1 VLVNHNKH
9 CYTIKN
15 CLHFNQGVSFGI
27 GEWAIPSEAIFTNQN
42 QMKKPTTNNRRKFIT
57 KLSFGSLGS
66 VIPAY
71 GQLLPDGVIPP
82 VKQFTSRDD
91 TEELLYMSATKVA
104 EMIRNKEISSQEI
117 VELCLNRI
125 EEVNPQINAV
135 VQIARERALMEA
147 RAADEAIKEGKP
159 LGLLHG
165 VPMTIKDSFETAGII
180 STAGTMGR
188 KNYMPGTD
196 ATVVKRLREEGA
208 ILLGKTN
215 TPEFTMSSLT
225 FNLIYGQTLNPYDLT
240 RHPSGSSGGAA
251 AIIATGG
258 TFFDIGTDSGGSV
271 RAPAH
276 VCGIASIKPTSG
288 RIPQTGHLPD
298 YGDRYGSY
306 QQPGPMA
313 RRVEDLY
320 LLLSILSGPDQLDA
334 SISPVPLNDPAD
346 VDLSKLKVAYY
357 TTNDV
362 ADPIPEIKKM
372 VVDCAN
378 NIKSSVSAVTEARPP
393 ALKDL
398 SEKRS
403 ELNSADGKAH
413 IKRLIKACG
422 TKVISPNLN
431 ISGDVVSADRY
442 TELVEEIDALK
453 SKMLQFMDDYDIILC
468 PVTSTAA
475 MKVDAERFPGHWY
488 TSEYNATGWPAA
500 VVRAGTS
507 NEGLPIGIQIVGKP
521 WTEDKVLAVAAH
533 LEEKFGG
540 FAKPENI

>member
-1 VLVNHNKH
+1 
-9 CYTIKN
+9 
-15 CLHFNQGVSFGI
+15 
-27 GEWAIPSEAIFTNQN
+27 
-42 QMKKPTTNNRRKFIT
+42 MKKETPNNRRKFIT
-57 KLSFGSLGS
+57 KMSLGS
-66 VIPAY
+66 LASVFPGY
-71 GQLLPDGVIPP
+71 GQMLPEGVTLP
-82 VKQFTSRDD
+82 KRQFISTDK
-91 TEELLYMSATKVA
+91 TEEILYMSATKVA
-104 EMIRNKEISSQEI
+104 EMIRNKEISSQEV
-117 VELCLNRI
+117 VELCLERI
-125 EEVNPQINAV
+125 NEVNPQINAV
-135 VQIARERALMEA
+135 VQIVKERALTEA
-147 RAADEAIKEGKP
+147 KAADEAVKTGET

-165 VPMTIKDSFETAGII
+165 VPMTIKDSFDTAGII
-180 STAGTMGR
+180 STAGTLGR

-196 ATVVKRLREEGA
+196 ATVVKRLKDEGA

-251 AIIATGG
+251 AILATGG
-258 TFFDIGTDSGGSV
+258 AYFDIGTDSGGSV

-288 RIPQTGHLPD
+288 RIPQTGHLPG

-320 LLLSILSGPDQLDA
+320 LLLTILSGPDQLDA
-334 SISPVPLNDPAD
+334 SISPVPLKDPAD
-346 VDLSKLKVAYY
+346 VDLSLLKIAYY

-362 ADPIPEIKKM
+362 AEPISEIKKM
-372 VVDCAN
+372 VIDCAN
-378 NIKSSVSAVTEARPP
+378 QLKPSVSSVAEARPP
-393 ALKDL
+393 VLKEL
-398 SEKRS
+398 SEKRA

-413 IKRLIKACG
+413 LKRLIKASG

-431 ISGDVVSADRY
+431 ISGEVVSADQY
-442 TELVEEIDALK
+442 SKLVEEIDSLK
-453 SKMLQFMDDYDIILC
+453 SKMLQFMDNYDIILC

-475 MKVDAERFPGHWY
+475 MKVGAERVPGHWY

-507 NEGLPIGIQIVGKP
+507 NEGLPLGIQIVGKP
-521 WTEDKVLAVAAH
+521 WTEDKVLAIAAE
-533 LEEKFGG
+533 LEKKYGG
-540 FAKPENI
+540 YSKPKNI

>member
-1 VLVNHNKH
+1 MEFP
-9 CYTIKN
+9 TPP
-15 CLHFNQGVSFGI
+15 
-27 GEWAIPSEAIFTNQN
+27 IPTFTNQN
-42 QMKKPTTNNRRKFIT
+42 QMKKQTTNNRRKFIT
-57 KLSFGSLGS
+57 QLGIGSLGS
-66 VIPAY
+66 VLPAY
-71 GQLLPDGVIPP
+71 GKLLPAGVVPP
-82 VKQFTSRDD
+82 PKPFHSTDK
-91 TEELLYMSATKVA
+91 TEELLYMSATKAA
-104 EMIRNKEISSQEI
+104 EMIRTGQITSMKL
-117 VELCLNRI
+117 VEMCLDRI
-125 EEVNPQINAV
+125 DEVNPKINAV
-135 VQIARERALMEA
+135 VQIARERALLEA
-147 RAADEAIKEGKP
+147 KVADEAVKAGKK

-165 VPMTIKDSFETAGII
+165 VPMTIKDSFETSGII

-188 KNYMPGTD
+188 KSYMPGTD

-225 FNLIYGQTLNPYDLT
+225 FNLIYGQTLNPYDLS

-251 AIIATGG
+251 AILAAGG
-258 TFFDIGTDSGGSV
+258 SYFDVGTDSGGSV

-276 VCGIASIKPTSG
+276 VCGLSSIKPTSG
-288 RIPQTGHLPD
+288 RIPQTGHLPG

-320 LLLSILSGPDQLDA
+320 LLLSILSGPDHLDA
-334 SISPVPLNDPAD
+334 SISPVPLNNPAD
-346 VDLSKLKVAYY
+346 VDLSELRIAYY
-357 TTNDV
+357 TTNGV
-362 ADPIPEIKKM
+362 AEPIPEIKKM
-372 VVDCAN
+372 VVDCADQL
-378 NIKSSVSAVTEARPP
+378 KSSVNSVVEARPP
-393 ALKDL
+393 VLKAL
-398 SEKRS
+398 SNKRS

-413 IKRLIKACG
+413 LKRLIKACG

-431 ISGDVVSADRY
+431 ISGEVVSADQY
-442 TELVEEIDALK
+442 TKLVEEIDALK
-453 SKMLQFMDDYDIILC
+453 SQMLQFMDDFDLMLC

-507 NEGLPIGIQIVGKP
+507 DEGLPLGIQIVGKP
-521 WTEDKVLAVAAH
+521 WTEDKVLAVAAY

-540 FAKPENI
+540 YSKPENI

>member
-1 VLVNHNKH
+1 
-9 CYTIKN
+9 
-15 CLHFNQGVSFGI
+15 
-27 GEWAIPSEAIFTNQN
+27 
-42 QMKKPTTNNRRKFIT
+42 MKKQTTNSRRKFIT
-57 KLSFGSLGS
+57 NLSIGSLGS
-66 VIPAY
+66 VLPAY
-71 GQLLPDGVIPP
+71 GQPLPEGIVLPER
-82 VKQFTSRDD
+82 QFSSTDE

-104 EMIRNKEISSQEI
+104 KMIRNKEISSQEV
-117 VELCLNRI
+117 VELCLDRI
-125 EEVNPQINAV
+125 DEVNPQINAV
-135 VQIARERALMEA
+135 VQIVRERGLMEA
-147 RAADEAIKEGKP
+147 KAADEAVKAGKT

-165 VPMTIKDSFETAGII
+165 VPMTIKDSFDTAGII
-180 STAGTMGR
+180 STAGTLGR

-196 ATVVKRLREEGA
+196 ATVVKRLKDEGA

-215 TPEFTMSSLT
+215 TPEFTMSHLT

-251 AIIATGG
+251 AILATGG
-258 TFFDIGTDSGGSV
+258 SYFDVGTDSGGSV

-288 RIPQTGHLPD
+288 RIPQTGHLPG

-346 VDLSKLKVAYY
+346 VDLSKLRIAYY

-378 NIKSSVSAVTEARPP
+378 QLKPSVSSVAEARPP
-393 ALKDL
+393 VLQAL

-413 IKRLIKACG
+413 LKRLIKASG

-431 ISGDVVSADRY
+431 ISGEVVSADQY
-442 TELVEEIDALK
+442 TKLVEEIDALK
-453 SKMLQFMDDYDIILC
+453 SKMLQFMDDFDIILC

-475 MKVDAERFPGHWY
+475 MKVDAERMPGHWY

-507 NEGLPIGIQIVGKP
+507 DEGLPIGIQIIGKP

-540 FAKPENI
+540 YSKPENI

>member
-1 VLVNHNKH
+1 
-9 CYTIKN
+9 
-15 CLHFNQGVSFGI
+15 
-27 GEWAIPSEAIFTNQN
+27 
-42 QMKKPTTNNRRKFIT
+42 MKKHTLNNRRKFIA
-57 KLSFGSLGS
+57 KLSIGSLGS
-66 VIPAY
+66 VFTTF
-71 GQLLPDGVIPP
+71 GQQLPKGVVLPL
-82 VKQFTSRDD
+82 KQFASTDE

-104 EMIRNKEISSQEI
+104 NMIKNQEISSEE
-117 VELCLNRI
+117 VVKLCLDRI
-125 EEVNPQINAV
+125 DEVNPKINAV
-135 VQIARERALMEA
+135 VQIVRERALLEA
-147 RAADEAIKEGKP
+147 KAADEAVKAGET

-165 VPMTIKDSFETAGII
+165 VPMTIKDSFDTAGII
-180 STAGTMGR
+180 STAGTLGR
-188 KNYMPGTD
+188 KNYIPGTD
-196 ATVVKRLREEGA
+196 ATVVKRLKEEGA

-251 AIIATGG
+251 AILATGG
-258 TFFDIGTDSGGSV
+258 SYFDVGTDSGGSV

-276 VCGIASIKPTSG
+276 ACGITSIKPTSG
-288 RIPQTGHLPD
+288 RIPQTGHLPG

-313 RRVEDLY
+313 RRVEDLF
-320 LLLSILSGPDQLDA
+320 LLLSILCGPDQLDA

-346 VDLSKLKVAYY
+346 VDLSKLKIAYY

-378 NIKSSVSAVTEARPP
+378 QLKTSVSNVTEARPP
-393 ALKDL
+393 VLQAL

-413 IKRLIKACG
+413 LKRLIKASG

-431 ISGDVVSADRY
+431 ITGEIVSADRY
-442 TELVEEIDALK
+442 TKLVEEIDALK
-453 SKMLQFMDDYDIILC
+453 SKMLQFMDDFDIILC

-475 MKVDAERFPGHWY
+475 MKVEAERIPGHWY

-507 NEGLPIGIQIVGKP
+507 DEGLPIGLQIVGKP
-521 WTEDKVLAVAAH
+521 WTEDKVLAVAAY

-540 FAKPENI
+540 YSKPENI

>member
-1 VLVNHNKH
+1 
-9 CYTIKN
+9 
-15 CLHFNQGVSFGI
+15 
-27 GEWAIPSEAIFTNQN
+27 
-42 QMKKPTTNNRRKFIT
+42 MKKQTTNNRRKFIT
-57 KLSFGSLGS
+57 TLGMGSLGTVLPS
-66 VIPAY
+66 F
-71 GQLLPDGVIPP
+71 GKQLPKGVVLPQ
-82 VKQFTSRDD
+82 KQFVSSDETD
-91 TEELLYMSATKVA
+91 ELLYMSATKVA
-104 EMIRNKEISSQEI
+104 GMIKNKEISSQEV
-117 VELCLNRI
+117 VELCLARI
-125 EEVNPQINAV
+125 DEVNPQINAV
-135 VQIARERALMEA
+135 VQIVRERALLEA
-147 RAADEAIKEGKP
+147 KKADEAVKAGKT

-240 RHPSGSSGGAA
+240 THPSGSSGGAA
-251 AIIATGG
+251 AILAAGG
-258 TFFDIGTDSGGSV
+258 SYFDIGTDSGGSV

-276 VCGIASIKPTSG
+276 VCGLASIKPTSG

-298 YGDRYGSY
+298 YGDRFGSY

-346 VDLSKLKVAYY
+346 VDLSTLRIAYY

-362 ADPIPEIKKM
+362 AEPIPEIKKM

-378 NIKSSVSAVTEARPP
+378 QLKPSVSSVSESRPP
-393 ALKDL
+393 VLKALSD
-398 SEKRS
+398 KRS

-431 ISGDVVSADRY
+431 ISGEVVSADQY
-442 TELVEEIDALK
+442 TKLVEEIDALK
-453 SKMLQFMDDYDIILC
+453 SQMLQFMDDYDIMLC

-475 MKVDAERFPGHWY
+475 MKVEAERFPGHWY

-507 NEGLPIGIQIVGKP
+507 NDGLPLGIQIVGKP
-521 WTEDKVLAVAAH
+521 WTEGKVLAVAAN
-533 LEEKFGG
+533 LEKAFGG
-540 FAKPENI
+540 YSKPENI

>member
-1 VLVNHNKH
+1 
-9 CYTIKN
+9 
-15 CLHFNQGVSFGI
+15 
-27 GEWAIPSEAIFTNQN
+27 
-42 QMKKPTTNNRRKFIT
+42 MKKKTTNNRRKFIAT
-57 KLSFGSLGS
+57 LGMGSLGS
-66 VIPAY
+66 VLPSY
-71 GQLLPDGVIPP
+71 GHLLPDGVALP
-82 VKQFTSRDD
+82 KQQFVSTDE
-91 TEELLYMSATKVA
+91 TNELLYMSATKVA
-104 EMIRNKEISSQEI
+104 EMIRNKEISSQEV
-117 VELCLNRI
+117 VELCLARI

-135 VQIARERALMEA
+135 VQVARERALMEA
-147 RAADEAIKEGKP
+147 KAADEAVEAGKK

-180 STAGTMGR
+180 STAGTLGR
-188 KNYMPGTD
+188 KDYIPGSD
-196 ATVVKRLREEGA
+196 ATVVARLRKEGA

-251 AIIATGG
+251 AILATGG
-258 TFFDIGTDSGGSV
+258 SYFDIGTDSGGSV

-276 VCGIASIKPTSG
+276 VCGLASIKPTSG
-288 RIPQTGHLPD
+288 RIPQTGHLPG
-298 YGDRYGSY
+298 YGDRYGCY

-346 VDLSKLKVAYY
+346 VDLSKLRIGYY

-362 ADPIPEIKKM
+362 AEPIPEIKKM

-378 NIKSSVSAVTEARPP
+378 RLKTSVSTVIEARPP
-393 ALKDL
+393 VLNAL

-413 IKRLIKACG
+413 LKRLIKACG
-422 TKVISPNLN
+422 TKVISPNLD
-431 ISGDVVSADRY
+431 ISGEAVSAQAY
-442 TELVEEIDALK
+442 TKLVEEIDGLK
-453 SKMLQFMDDYDIILC
+453 SKMLQFMDDFDILLC

-500 VVRAGTS
+500 VVRAGIS
-507 NEGLPIGIQIVGKP
+507 DEGLPLGIQIVGKP
-521 WTEDKVLAVAAH
+521 WTEDKVLAVAAK
-533 LEEKFGG
+533 LEIEFGG
-540 FAKPENI
+540 YSKPENI

>member
-1 VLVNHNKH
+1 ML
-9 CYTIKN
+9 
-15 CLHFNQGVSFGI
+15 
-27 GEWAIPSEAIFTNQN
+27 
-42 QMKKPTTNNRRKFIT
+42 
-57 KLSFGSLGS
+57 
-66 VIPAY
+66 PAY
-71 GQLLPDGVIPP
+71 GQPLPEGIVLPER
-82 VKQFTSRDD
+82 QFSSTDE

-104 EMIRNKEISSQEI
+104 KMIRNKEISSQEV
-117 VELCLNRI
+117 VELCLDRI
-125 EEVNPQINAV
+125 DEVNPQINAV
-135 VQIARERALMEA
+135 VQIVRERGLMEA
-147 RAADEAIKEGKP
+147 KAADEAVKAGKT

-165 VPMTIKDSFETAGII
+165 VPMTIKDSFDTAGII
-180 STAGTMGR
+180 STAGTLGR

-196 ATVVKRLREEGA
+196 ATVVKRLKDEGA

-215 TPEFTMSSLT
+215 TPEFTMSHLT

-251 AIIATGG
+251 AILATGG
-258 TFFDIGTDSGGSV
+258 SYFDVGTDSGGSV

-288 RIPQTGHLPD
+288 RIPQTGHLPG

-346 VDLSKLKVAYY
+346 VDLSKLRIAYY

-378 NIKSSVSAVTEARPP
+378 QLKPSVSSVAEARPP
-393 ALKDL
+393 VLQAL

-413 IKRLIKACG
+413 LKRLIKASG

-431 ISGDVVSADRY
+431 ISGEVVSADQY
-442 TELVEEIDALK
+442 TKLVEEIDALK
-453 SKMLQFMDDYDIILC
+453 SKMLQFMDDFDIILC

-475 MKVDAERFPGHWY
+475 MKVDAERMPGHWY

-507 NEGLPIGIQIVGKP
+507 DEGLPIGIQIIGKP

-540 FAKPENI
+540 YSKPENI

>member
-1 VLVNHNKH
+1 
-9 CYTIKN
+9 
-15 CLHFNQGVSFGI
+15 
-27 GEWAIPSEAIFTNQN
+27 
-42 QMKKPTTNNRRKFIT
+42 MKKQTTNSRRKFIT
-57 KLSFGSLGS
+57 NLSIGSLGS
-66 VIPAY
+66 VLPAY
-71 GQLLPDGVIPP
+71 GQPLPEGVVLPQR
-82 VKQFTSRDD
+82 QFSSTDE

-104 EMIRNKEISSQEI
+104 KMIRDKEISSQEV
-117 VELCLNRI
+117 VELCLDRI
-125 EEVNPQINAV
+125 DAVNPKINAV
-135 VQIARERALMEA
+135 VQIVRERALMEA
-147 RAADEAIKEGKP
+147 KAADEAVKSGKT

-165 VPMTIKDSFETAGII
+165 VPMTIKDSFDTAGII
-180 STAGTMGR
+180 STAGTLGR

-196 ATVVKRLREEGA
+196 ATIVKRLKDEGA

-215 TPEFTMSSLT
+215 TPEFTMSHLT

-251 AIIATGG
+251 AILATGG
-258 TFFDIGTDSGGSV
+258 SYFDVGTDSGGSV

-288 RIPQTGHLPD
+288 RIPQTGHLPG

-346 VDLSKLKVAYY
+346 VDLSKLRIAYY

-378 NIKSSVSAVTEARPP
+378 QLKPSVSSVAEARPP
-393 ALKDL
+393 VLQAL

-413 IKRLIKACG
+413 LKRLIKASG

-431 ISGDVVSADRY
+431 ISGEVVSADQY
-442 TELVEEIDALK
+442 TKLVEEIDALK
-453 SKMLQFMDDYDIILC
+453 SKMLQFMDDFDIILC

-475 MKVDAERFPGHWY
+475 MKVDAERMPGHWY

-507 NEGLPIGIQIVGKP
+507 DEGLPIGIQIIGKP

-540 FAKPENI
+540 YSKPENI